1 MNQVFTFTNFTGHY
15 PVGTAAVVVA
25 KSKSEAIML
34 MDEQLAES
42 GLPAL
47 DEQEDV
53 KILKVDLDVYHAEIL
68 LDGDY

>member
-25 KSKSEAIML
+25 KNLTEAKML
-34 MDEQLAES
+34 MNEQLS
-42 GLPAL
+42 DNGLPAL
-47 DEQEDV
+47 DDQEGV

-68 LDGDY
+68 LDGEY